1 MANEKKLEDLSKEEL
16 ITLCKKQEQELKASR
31 ECNQFYID
39 EKNKLQKKLETLKN
53 IIDL

>member
-16 ITLCKKQEQELKASR
+16 IELCKRQGQELKTSK
-31 ECNQFYID
+31 ECYQFYMD